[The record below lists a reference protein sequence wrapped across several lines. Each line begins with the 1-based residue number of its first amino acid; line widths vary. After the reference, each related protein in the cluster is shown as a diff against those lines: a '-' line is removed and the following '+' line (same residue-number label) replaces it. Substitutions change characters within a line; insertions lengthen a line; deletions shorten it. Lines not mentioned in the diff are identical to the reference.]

1 MILLQK
7 SKIKIIIFMDKRHKE
22 DIDTERRL
30 RVFLDRC
37 IEERRTFS
45 GKKSD
50 SKDFVIIDRDET
62 TISVRNVDKTEED
75 KPIILSFTLLL
86 NGILSPS
93 KYKYKKVKD
102 YAKFFEK
109 SKIVR
114 SNSDSPDSVESKFY
128 FSLHYAFLEEDT
140 NK

>member
-1 MILLQK
+1 
-7 SKIKIIIFMDKRHKE
+7 MDKRHKE

-62 TISVRNVDKTEED
+62 TISVRNVDKTEDSIIARQIYDELSKSGYRVFFAEKTLED
-75 KPIILSFTLLL
+75 KVGTEYEPIIFKALHT
-86 NGILSPS
+86 
-93 KYKYKKVKD
+93 
-102 YAKFFEK
+102 
-109 SKIVR
+109 SKIFTSV
-114 SNSDSPDSVESKFY
+114 SFNSCWIRLLCALYSG
-128 FSLHYAFLEEDT
+128 
-140 NK
+140 